1 MRQDEIISTLHR
13 FKEMNKDRYEIIRI
27 GIFGSV
33 ARGDI
38 NEQSDIDVVVELEEQ
53 DLFNMIGI
61 KQDLE
66 ELLHKPVDIVSYRE
80 KMNQFLK
87 KRIDKEAVYV

>member
-1 MRQDEIISTLHR
+1 MERNEIILTLR
-13 FKEMNKDRYEIIRI
+13 GFMEKNRDRYEIIRI
-27 GIFGSV
+27 GVFGS
-33 ARGDI
+33 AASNSM
-38 NEQSDIDVVVELEEQ
+38 NEQSDIDVVVKLGKQ
-53 DLFNMIGI
+53 DLFNIIGI

-66 ELLHKPVDIVSYRE
+66 EKFSKPVDVISYRE

>member
-80 KMNQFLK
+80 KMNQFLN